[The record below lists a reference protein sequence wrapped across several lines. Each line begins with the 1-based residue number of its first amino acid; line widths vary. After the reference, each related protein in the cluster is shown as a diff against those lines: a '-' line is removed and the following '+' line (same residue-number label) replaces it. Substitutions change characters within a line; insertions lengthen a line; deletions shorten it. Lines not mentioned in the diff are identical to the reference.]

1 MVSNI
6 FGGTAKRSQYI
17 VIVGCGRLG
26 ALLAG
31 QLSSQGHS
39 VVVIDQQEK
48 TFNNLSSEFSG
59 FNVVGDAAELATLR
73 QAKVDKADC
82 LLAVTSEDNIN
93 LMVAQIART
102 VFEIPTVLARVF
114 DPAREAIYQELEID
128 TISPT
133 QLSADRFLQTLGE
146 RFESQG
152 NAQDQQNVK
161 QAVE

>member
-1 MVSNI
+1 MVSNL
-6 FGGTAKRSQYI
+6 FGSGAKKSQYI

-26 ALLAG
+26 SMLAG

-39 VVVIDQQEK
+39 VVVIDQKEK
-48 TFNNLSSEFSG
+48 TFGNLPSEFSG
-59 FNVVGDAAELATLR
+59 FNIVGDAAELATLR

-102 VFEIPTVLARVF
+102 IFEIPTVLARVF

-133 QLSADRFLQTLGE
+133 QLSADRFLQKLEE
-146 RFESQG
+146 RFKVQ
-152 NAQDQQNVK
+152 NQQSAK
-161 QAVE
+161 QAVK

>member
-1 MVSNI
+1 MVSNL
-6 FGGTAKRSQYI
+6 FGGSAQKSQYI

-26 ALLAG
+26 SLLAG

-39 VVVIDQQEK
+39 VVVIEQYEACLS
-48 TFNNLSSEFSG
+48 NLSSEFSG
-59 FNVVGDAAELATLR
+59 FSVVGDAAELATLR

-114 DPAREAIYQELEID
+114 DPDREAIYQELEID

-133 QLSADRFLQTLGE
+133 QLSADLFLQKLGE
-146 RFESQG
+146 RFESQ
-152 NAQDQQNVK
+152 NQRSAK
-161 QAVE
+161 